1 MSQTVEPSMI
11 DNIDVNFKFQALRSY
26 FDEDDEPR
34 NVYVVTVSYKDKSA
48 KFTYGDSIANTN
60 DNLKPKK
67 VNVLEII
74 TSDFFYT
81 KEYYPDFGDF
91 VKEMGLNEDS
101 IKDLETYKKC
111 LVQGDKLH
119 QVFTDDDIKKLREEL
134 DNA

>member
-26 FDEDDEPR
+26 FDEADEPR

>member
-1 MSQTVEPSMI
+1 MSQTVESSMI

-119 QVFTDDDIKKLREEL
+119 QVFTDDNIKKLREEL